1 MKLSPISITP
11 PPPVQQRSG
20 SGLAVTNAIKQMT
33 QHNTTASTLIQNAL
47 NYIYP
52 KGLHGMKQLLAEL
65 DMRENTLTAEE
76 DRLRTRVFLE
86 IQNAKDRMRQNL
98 L

>member
-1 MKLSPISITP
+1 
-11 PPPVQQRSG
+11 
-20 SGLAVTNAIKQMT
+20 
-33 QHNTTASTLIQNAL
+33 
-47 NYIYP
+47 
-52 KGLHGMKQLLAEL
+52 MKQLLAEL

-86 IQNAKDRMRQNL
+86 IQNAEDRMRQNL